1 MPLVIA
7 LMAVLT
13 LVCGSVTVGLTVRQH
28 RSMATEQREAE
39 TKFYRVLEGRDAEVM
54 ELHKLVGDQLEA
66 IARKQL
72 EFDTLKAL
80 ARRLTEKTMATAPA
94 ESHAEAVRTM
104 WGYYADAPAPQRAQ
118 HASQA
123 TDAP

>member
-7 LMAVLT
+7 LMTVLT
-13 LVCGSVTVGLTVRQH
+13 LICGSVTVGLAVRQH

-54 ELHKLVGDQLEA
+54 ELHKLVNDQLEA

-80 ARRLTEKTMATAPA
+80 ARRLTEKTMAMAPA
-94 ESHAEAVRTM
+94 ESHAEAVGTM
-104 WGYYADAPAPQRAQ
+104 WGYVGGSEDWQGAQ

-123 TDAP
+123 TSAP